1 MTATDP
7 RLRADAARNLERIQ
21 AAARECFSDRGLDV
35 SVGEIARR
43 AGVGKAT
50 FFRRYPTKDA
60 LIAAM
65 LDGFL
70 EELERMAAEAA
81 ADPDPR
87 AGLRSFLVAVLRM
100 QSANAGFFDAI
111 AQRLPALEPAPEL
124 PERCL
129 AACAT
134 VLEPAQRAGIVRP
147 EAVPGD
153 VMAILKMLGTAA
165 RPAPDAPAPEE
176 VWLRYL
182 DLLLAGLAPGG
193 PPLCGRPY
201 EAGIKRP

>member
-1 MTATDP
+1 MAVTDP

-21 AAARECFSDRGLDV
+21 SAARECFTEQGLDV
-35 SVGEIARR
+35 SVAEIARR

-65 LDGFL
+65 LDSFL
-70 EELERMAAEAA
+70 GELERMAAEAA
-81 ADPDPR
+81 TDPDPT
-87 AGLRSFLVAVLRM
+87 AGLRSFLVACIRM
-100 QSANAGFFDAI
+100 QSDNAGFFDAI
-111 AQRLPALEPAPEL
+111 AQRLPALEPAPQL
-124 PERCL
+124 AERCL

-134 VLEPAQRAGIVRP
+134 VLEPAQRAGTIRA
-147 EAVPGD
+147 EAEPGD
-153 VMAILKMLGTAA
+153 VMAMLKMLGTAA
-165 RPAPDAPAPEE
+165 RPAPGAPAPEE
-176 VWLRYL
+176 VWQRYL

>member
-1 MTATDP
+1 
-7 RLRADAARNLERIQ
+7 
-21 AAARECFSDRGLDV
+21 
-35 SVGEIARR
+35 
-43 AGVGKAT
+43 VGKAT

-65 LDGFL
+65 LESFML
-70 EELERMAAEAA
+70 EIERMAQEAA
-81 ADPDPR
+81 TQEDPYD
-87 AGLRSFLVAVLRM
+87 GLRAFLGASVRM
-100 QSANAGFFDAI
+100 QCANAGFFDAV
-111 AQRLPALEPAPEL
+111 AQRLPALELPADL
-124 PERCL
+124 AERCIV
-129 AACAT
+129 ACAA
-134 VLEPAQRAGIVRP
+134 VLEPAQRAGRVR
-147 EAVPGD
+147 ADIVPGD

-165 RPAPDAPAPEE
+165 RPAPGAPAPEE